1 MPETTIRAL
10 RGTRKRWMPLFLALC
25 CLLSIAHVAAAH
37 DSDFS
42 RNTAHASG
50 QDARTTIPDSRFAIG
65 DFDGDRQADLATVEI
80 ARFNSLHSRYSIS
93 FQLSKGRPQTIG
105 ITAPA
110 GGLVLLA
117 RDVNGDRALD
127 VVLVTA
133 WRHEMVAVLLNDGE
147 GHFSAADPAQF
158 QIDSVSFKTQIGIVP
173 QLLEDRTVLCFQYS
187 ALRDP
192 GHKIAVARESEPT
205 FSRSR
210 GFPLT
215 LFPPS
220 FSSRAPPRSFLQV

>member
-1 MPETTIRAL
+1 MR
-10 RGTRKRWMPLFLALC
+10 LFLSIC
-25 CLLSIAHVAAAH
+25 CLLSISHVAAAH

-42 RNTAHASG
+42 RSAANAPAQNSR
-50 QDARTTIPDSRFAIG
+50 AAIPDSRFAIG

-110 GGLVLLA
+110 GGLALLA

-127 VVLVTA
+127 LILVTA

-147 GHFSAADPAQF
+147 GNFSATDPAHF
-158 QIDSVSFKTQIGIVP
+158 QINSVSSRTQIGIVP
-173 QLLEDRTVLCFQYS
+173 WLPEDRTVLSFQYS
-187 ALRDP
+187 ALKHP
-192 GHKIAVARESEPT
+192 GRKSPARRESAPA
-205 FSRSR
+205 FSRARSFA
-210 GFPLT
+210 GT
-215 LFPPS
+215 LFPS
-220 FSSRAPPRSFLQV
+220 SLSSRAPPRSFLQV